1 MGTKHITNDGPNTIY
16 VGGKM
21 IAPGEGRDIDERDL
35 PPELRDAPAPVVEE
49 AGPSLDD
56 ELCALLKESVKEIKD
71 LLPGLTNE
79 GLDRLA
85 ELERCYEHPRK
96 TLLEAI
102 ADEAIRRAD
111 EALQGD
117 DPGADSAA
125 GAGGDDV
132 NVGV

>member
-35 PPELRDAPAPVVEE
+35 PPELRDAPVVVVEE
-49 AGPSLDD
+49 AGPSLD
-56 ELCALLKESVKEIKD
+56 ELLADMLKGSVHVVV
-71 LLPGLTNE
+71 GGMSRLTHE
-79 GLDRLA
+79 ALDRMA
-85 ELERCYEHPRK
+85 EIEGEAKHPRK

-102 ADEAIRRAD
+102 ADEKIRRAD
-111 EALQGD
+111 EALQSD
-117 DPGADSAA
+117 NLDADSVA
-125 GAGGDDV
+125 GAGDGDV

>member
-1 MGTKHITNDGPNTIY
+1 MGTKHITNEGLSPIY

-56 ELCALLKESVKEIKD
+56 ELGALLKESVKEIKD
-71 LLPGLTNE
+71 LLPTLTNE

-85 ELERCYEHPRK
+85 ELERGHEHPRK
-96 TLLEAI
+96 TLLEAV

-111 EALQGD
+111 ETLQGD
-117 DPGADSAA
+117 DPGA
-125 GAGGDDV
+125 GGDAGDGDV

>member
-1 MGTKHITNDGPNTIY
+1 MGTKHITNDGPHTIY

-21 IAPGEGRDIDERDL
+21 IASGEGRDIDERDL

-56 ELCALLKESVKEIKD
+56 ELGELLKQPVRIIVG
-71 LLPGLTNE
+71 GLSRKTHE
-79 GLDRLA
+79 ALDRLA
-85 ELERCYEHPRK
+85 ELERGHEHPRK

-102 ADEAIRRAD
+102 ADEVIRRAD

>member
-1 MGTKHITNDGPNTIY
+1 MGTKHISNDGPNTIY

-35 PPELRDAPAPVVEE
+35 PPELRDAPVVEE
-49 AGPSLDD
+49 APEPSLDD
-56 ELCALLKESVKEIKD
+56 ELAALLKGSVKEVTAT
-71 LLPGLTNE
+71 LPALTHE

-85 ELERCYEHPRK
+85 ELERGHEHPRK

-102 ADEAIRRAD
+102 ADEVLRRAD
-111 EALQGD
+111 DALQGD
-117 DPGADSAA
+117 DLNPPSGDAA
-125 GAGGDDV
+125 SVDDV

>member
-1 MGTKHITNDGPNTIY
+1 MGTKHIENNTPNTIY

-35 PPELRDAPAPVVEE
+35 PPELRDAPVVVEP

-56 ELCALLKESVKEIKD
+56 ELAALLKESVKEIKD
-71 LLPGLTNE
+71 LLPGLTHE

-85 ELERCYEHPRK
+85 ELERGHEHPRK

-102 ADEAIRRAD
+102 ADEVIRRAD
-111 EALQGD
+111 EALEGESL
-117 DPGADSAA
+117 GADSAA
-125 GAGGDDV
+125 GASADDV
-132 NVGV
+132 NAGV